1 MTFGPQS
8 DWVQNVLAAG
18 ECEIDWKGSRYS
30 LVDPEI
36 IDWATARGAFS
47 ARERLLLRVVGM
59 TSFIRLR
66 RLP

>member
-18 ECEIDWKGSRYS
+18 GCEIDWKGRRYS
-30 LVDPEI
+30 LGEPEI
-36 IDWATARGAFS
+36 IDWATARSAFS
-47 ARERLLLRVVGM
+47 TGERLLLRAVGM
-59 TSFIRLR
+59 TSFVRLR